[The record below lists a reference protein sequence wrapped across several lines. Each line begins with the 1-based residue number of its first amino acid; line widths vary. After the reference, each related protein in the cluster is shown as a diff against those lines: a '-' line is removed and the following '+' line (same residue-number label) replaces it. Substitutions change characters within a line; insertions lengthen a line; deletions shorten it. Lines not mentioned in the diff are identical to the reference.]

1 MIQTPPPPLTY
12 RVAPGVGQQI
22 RFIAHTTVET
32 YAGVTNTVS
41 GAVQVRS
48 DKPDEGLSA
57 RFVVDLS
64 QLSTG
69 NGLRDSNMRTRF
81 LQTDKY
87 PTATFV
93 LSRLQTK
100 VGAQLRFNTPVQGNA
115 TGAFTLHGVTRAISP
130 VVIVTRERDTAGHDT
145 IHIVANFSVLL
156 RDYNIAAPRFLF
168 VAVKQ
173 EHAVSV
179 DVRAVAP

>member
-1 MIQTPPPPLTY
+1 MQTPPPPLTY
-12 RVAPGVGQQI
+12 RVSPGAGQQI

-32 YAGVTNTVS
+32 YAGVTDAVS
-41 GAVQVRS
+41 GDVQVRS
-48 DKPDEGLSA
+48 DTPDEGVSA
-57 RFVVDLS
+57 RFVVKLS
-64 QLSTG
+64 ELSTG
-69 NGLRDSNMRTRF
+69 NGSRDSNMRSRF

-93 LSRLQTK
+93 LSRLQAK
-100 VGAQLRFNTPVQGNA
+100 VRAPLRFNLPVQANA
-115 TGAFTLHGVTRAISP
+115 TGVFTLHGVTRAISP
-130 VVIVTRERDTAGHDT
+130 VVTVTRERDPAGHDSL
-145 IHIVANFSVLL
+145 HVVAAFSILL
-156 RDYNIAAPRFLF
+156 RDYGIAAPRFLF